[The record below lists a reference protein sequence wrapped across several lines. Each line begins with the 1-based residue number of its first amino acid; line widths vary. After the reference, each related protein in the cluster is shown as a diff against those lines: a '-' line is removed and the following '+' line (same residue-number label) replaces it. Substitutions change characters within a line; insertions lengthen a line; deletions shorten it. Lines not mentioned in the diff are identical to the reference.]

1 MPPTDVNTAA
11 TLVSVAGLW
20 TVAVITPGPN
30 FFLTVR
36 TALGQSRLAALGNVS
51 GSACGTVVWGLC
63 GFFGLA
69 LLFQAAPWLYGT
81 LKLLGGG
88 YLIFLGFQLVSRRIA
103 HSLPAGDPTLT
114 PPGFFSAWRR
124 GLLTN
129 LANPKT
135 AAFVTSLFAAS
146 MPADAPIWLG
156 LTSVIVMTMLSIA
169 WYAAVACMFSTPQFA
184 GLYQLG
190 HHWVDRLA
198 GMVFMTFGARLI
210 VDR

>member
-1 MPPTDVNTAA
+1 MPPTDLNTAA
-11 TLVSVAGLW
+11 TLVSVASLW

-36 TALGQSRLAALGNVS
+36 TALGQSRLAAFGNVS

-81 LKLLGGG
+81 LKLLGGI
-88 YLIFLGFQLVSRRIA
+88 YLIYLGFQLVSRRST
-103 HSLPAGDPTLT
+103 HSLSAEDPTIAPT
-114 PPGFFSAWRR
+114 GIFSAWRR

-146 MPADAPIWLG
+146 MPADAPVWLG

-169 WYAAVACMFSTPQFA
+169 WYAAVAFMFSTPQFA
-184 GLYQLG
+184 GLYQRG
-190 HHWVDRLA
+190 QHWVDRLA
-198 GMVFMTFGARLI
+198 GMVFMTFGARLV